1 MRITLRVAA
10 LAALLLSAALAADS
24 KPDNQPFPP
33 YRIADNLY
41 YVGASD
47 IAVYLV
53 TTPAG
58 DILINA
64 GYETTPALVRD
75 SIVKLGFRPAD
86 VKILLNSQAHFDHV
100 AGLHE
105 MQRLTGAKV
114 YSSEREVAVLES
126 GGKADLRFG
135 REVTY
140 PPVKVDHVVRD
151 GEAVTL
157 GGVTLVAHMT
167 PGHSIGCTTWTMR
180 TADGGR
186 TYNVVIVGGTGIN
199 PGVEL
204 VKHPLYPGISDDF
217 AHTFQLLRSLP
228 CDIFLGAHGGYYDM
242 KAKYARMKAGAPGNA
257 SSIPRDIAH
266 TSITRRR
273 LTGRNSRGRRL
284 GVRRSLL
291 QIHRVHAAFTF
302 EKYEKVLATNGFR
315 PPENGTCGHQEWREN
330 GTLPEIT

>member
-1 MRITLRVAA
+1 MTISVQAAA
-10 LAALLLSAALAADS
+10 LGALAFSIAFAAD
-24 KPDNQPFPP
+24 KTDNQPFPP
-33 YRIADNLY
+33 HRIADNLY
-41 YVGASD
+41 YVGSSD
-47 IAVYLV
+47 IAAYLV

-64 GYETTPALVRD
+64 GYETTPALIRD

-86 VKILLNSQAHFDHV
+86 VKILLNSQAHYDHV
-100 AGLHE
+100 AGMHE
-105 MQRLTGAKV
+105 MQRLTGAKI

-135 REVTY
+135 REITY

-180 TADGGR
+180 ATDGGR
-186 TYNVVIVGGTGIN
+186 SYNVVIVGGVGIN

-204 VKHPLYPGISDDF
+204 VRHPLYPGIADDF

-228 CDIFLGAHGGYYDM
+228 CDIFLGAHGGYYGM
-242 KAKYARMKAGAPGNA
+242 KAKYERMKVGAAGNA
-257 SSIPRDIAH
+257 FVDPAGYRAFIDGAEKDYRAQLAREQD
-266 TSITRRR
+266 
-273 LTGRNSRGRRL
+273 GR
-284 GVRRSLL
+284 
-291 QIHRVHAAFTF
+291 
-302 EKYEKVLATNGFR
+302 
-315 PPENGTCGHQEWREN
+315 
-330 GTLPEIT
+330 